1 MDLAKDPGCDGAWG
15 KGVRLVVND
24 CLNRF
29 WLLARAVED
38 NGSTLKSLG
47 IGLASESLLIDFARR
62 REYYGVDLAKDPGC
76 SLMVSQRRRETD
88 RSIRRVL

>member
-24 CLNRF
+24 CLYRF

-38 NGSTLKSLG
+38 NCSTLRAIVARQSL
-47 IGLASESLLIDFARR
+47 S
-62 REYYGVDLAKDPGC
+62 
-76 SLMVSQRRRETD
+76 
-88 RSIRRVL
+88 